1 MALRTMNRRN
11 LCKTLV
17 AVALGGLFGP
27 LKQLAVAEPVVK
39 SASEAHRAS
48 GVRKNERKL
57 VVCILRR
64 QSPGEC
70 VTFLGEPGGIKGR
83 RDDGI

>member
-1 MALRTMNRRN
+1 MDLRTMNRRM

-17 AVALGGLFGP
+17 AVALGGLTGP
-27 LKQLAVAEPVVK
+27 FKYVGAAEPVVK
-39 SASEAHRAS
+39 PVSEAHRAS

-64 QSPGEC
+64 QSP
-70 VTFLGEPGGIKGR
+70 VHVR
-83 RDDGI
+83 RF